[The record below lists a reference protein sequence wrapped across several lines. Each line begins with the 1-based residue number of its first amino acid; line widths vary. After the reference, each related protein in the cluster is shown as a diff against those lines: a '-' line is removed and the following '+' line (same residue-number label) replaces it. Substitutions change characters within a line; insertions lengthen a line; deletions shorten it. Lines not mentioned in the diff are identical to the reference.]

1 MKQTSSLI
9 GNPDFGTRLG
19 KPNGATKNK
28 AHPTELNCIVETGPE
43 HARSNAES
51 KDRAAL
57 LGITTAEI
65 NSNGINPLLHRAPHT
80 QIRDLTSY
88 RALKVSRNSSVSTIN
103 IKKTLKILLWY
114 LLCFYPEWAASPLIG
129 LYMIFNY
136 FHLPIGYWLNL
147 PTNKTTSVFPIN
159 STS

>member
-1 MKQTSSLI
+1 MIQRHERMKQTSSLI

-103 IKKTLKILLWY
+103 IKKTLKYSSGI
-114 LLCFYPEWAASPLIG
+114 FFVFTQSG
-129 LYMIFNY
+129 LPRLSLDY
-136 FHLPIGYWLNL
+136 
-147 PTNKTTSVFPIN
+147 T
-159 STS
+159 